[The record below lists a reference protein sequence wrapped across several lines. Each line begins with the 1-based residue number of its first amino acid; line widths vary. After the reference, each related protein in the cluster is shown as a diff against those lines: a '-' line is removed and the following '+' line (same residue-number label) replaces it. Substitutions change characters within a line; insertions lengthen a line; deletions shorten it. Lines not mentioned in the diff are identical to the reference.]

1 MIYPSR
7 EEALRK
13 TQGADFVPVAL
24 ETIAD
29 TETPVSVFKR
39 FNNTSSYCFLLDSVE
54 GGEKWARYSFI
65 GKDPL
70 LTIRI
75 QGNSAVLQ
83 YRDGRAERREGNPYR
98 IIEEILNCYK
108 GAKVEGMP
116 RLSGGLVGFF
126 GYDLIRSVED
136 LPNPPGDDLD
146 VPACHFMLVDET
158 IVFDHL
164 RQKLI
169 LIVNMPTQGDLK
181 LNYDQT
187 VERLHALARTIHK
200 TMSST
205 PAPRDLTPTCCPVD
219 IQSNMEKEHFE
230 RIVRKAKAYI
240 RNGDIFQV
248 VLSQRFHLP
257 AAIEPLNV
265 YRSLRVT
272 NPSPYLYFLKFDDY
286 SLVGASPEMLLRCE
300 NGIVETC
307 PIAGTRRRGKT
318 AAEDQ
323 LLAKELLADPKELAE
338 HAMLVDL
345 GRNDIGKVAKFGTVR
360 VTEYMNI
367 LRYSHVMHLGST
379 VRGELREDKTA
390 FDALMSVLPA
400 GTLSGAPKIRAMEII
415 DELEPTSRGIYGG
428 AVGFIAFDGSMD
440 SCITIRTIL
449 FKDHQ
454 AYVQAGCG
462 IVADSVPENEYE
474 ETKIK
479 AGALLKALQ
488 EAGDFQ

>member
-1 MIYPSR
+1 MIYPSL
-7 EEALRK
+7 EEALLK
-13 TQGADFVPVAL
+13 AQNVDFVPVAL
-24 ETIAD
+24 ETFAD
-29 TETPVSVFKR
+29 METPVSVFKR
-39 FNNTSSYCFLLDSVE
+39 FNDTSSYCFLLDSVE

-75 QGNSAVLQ
+75 QGSSAVLL
-83 YRDGRAERREGNPYR
+83 YRDGSAERREGNPYR
-98 IIEEILNCYK
+98 IIEEMMNRYK
-108 GAKVEGMP
+108 GANVDGMP

-126 GYDLIRSVED
+126 GYDLIRSVEN
-136 LPNPPGDDLD
+136 LPNPPHDDLD

-164 RQKLI
+164 KQKLV
-169 LIVNMPTQGDLK
+169 LIVNMPTKGDLE
-181 LNYDQT
+181 LNYAHT
-187 VERLHALARTIHK
+187 VERLYALARTIKDSGSLAKVSRNSHNNCG
-200 TMSST
+200 
-205 PAPRDLTPTCCPVD
+205 PLEV
-219 IQSNMEKEHFE
+219 QSNMEKEYFKK
-230 RIVRKAKAYI
+230 IVLKAKEYI
-240 RNGDIFQV
+240 TNGDIFQV

-257 AAIEPLNV
+257 ADVEPLNV
-265 YRSLRVT
+265 YRYLRVT

-300 NGIVETC
+300 NGVIETC
-307 PIAGTRRRGKT
+307 PIAGTRKRGKT
-318 AAEDQ
+318 EEEDQ
-323 LLAKELLADPKELAE
+323 RLERELLEDPKELAE

-345 GRNDIGKVAKFGTVR
+345 GRNDIGKVAKFGTVQ

-367 LRYSHVMHLGST
+367 LRYSHVMHLGSV
-379 VRGELREDKTA
+379 VRGELREDRTS

-415 DELEPTSRGIYGG
+415 DELEPTRRGIYGG
-428 AVGFIAFDGSMD
+428 AIGFISFNGSMD

-449 FKDHQ
+449 FKDDK

-479 AGALLKALQ
+479 AGALLKALR
-488 EAGDFQ
+488 EAGNLQ